1 MEAELAG
8 KDRSGM
14 LSHLGVTNV
23 FKLKKEGFTSII
35 DDESCFTW
43 SKTVALWKKVRCVKA
58 FIFCLLLEL
67 LETVK

>member
-8 KDRSGM
+8 RDRSGM

-35 DDESCFTW
+35 DDESCFT
-43 SKTVALWKKVRCVKA
+43 
-58 FIFCLLLEL
+58 
-67 LETVK
+67 